1 MIRKTILATF
11 ALLLVACTTF
21 AQAGGTYTSDN
32 SFRNNW
38 FVSVGGGLNMY
49 FGDHDK
55 QADFGDR
62 LSPAID
68 VAVGK
73 WFTPV
78 VGARLMYSGLSAKGA
93 TRWGVAHST
102 GEQIDG
108 WGTGMYHSKFNFYNF
123 QADALFNLC
132 NAFKGYDE
140 ERLYNCS
147 PYVGIGVIHTSDA
160 PKETSVTGH
169 FGILNTFRLNSA
181 LDFNVDLRSTFL
193 SDDFDGEP
201 GGRGEG
207 MLSATIGFTYKF
219 KARGWN

>member
-32 SFRNNW
+32 NFRNNW

-93 TRWGVAHST
+93 TRWGLAHST
-102 GEQIDG
+102 GEQVDG
-108 WGTGMYHSKFNFYNF
+108 WGTSMYHSKFNFYSF

-193 SDDFDGEP
+193 NDDFDGEP

>member
-1 MIRKTILATF
+1 
-11 ALLLVACTTF
+11 
-21 AQAGGTYTSDN
+21 
-32 SFRNNW
+32 
-38 FVSVGGGLNMY
+38 MY

-93 TRWGVAHST
+93 TRWGLAHST
-102 GEQIDG
+102 GEQVDG
-108 WGTGMYHSKFNFYNF
+108 WGTGMYHSKFNFYSF

-147 PYVGIGVIHTSDA
+147 PYVGIGVIHTSDV

-193 SDDFDGEP
+193 NDDFDGEP

>member
-32 SFRNNW
+32 NFRNNW

-93 TRWGVAHST
+93 TRWGLAHST
-102 GEQIDG
+102 GEQVDG
-108 WGTGMYHSKFNFYNF
+108 WGTSMYHSKFNFYSF

-147 PYVGIGVIHTSDA
+147 PYVGIGVIHTSDV

-193 SDDFDGEP
+193 NDDFDGEP

>member
-1 MIRKTILATF
+1 MIKKTILATF

-32 SFRNNW
+32 NFRNNW

-55 QADFGDR
+55 QANFGDR

-93 TRWGVAHST
+93 TRWGLAHST
-102 GEQIDG
+102 GEQVDG
-108 WGTGMYHSKFNFYNF
+108 WGTSMYHSKFNFYSF

-193 SDDFDGEP
+193 NDDFDGEP